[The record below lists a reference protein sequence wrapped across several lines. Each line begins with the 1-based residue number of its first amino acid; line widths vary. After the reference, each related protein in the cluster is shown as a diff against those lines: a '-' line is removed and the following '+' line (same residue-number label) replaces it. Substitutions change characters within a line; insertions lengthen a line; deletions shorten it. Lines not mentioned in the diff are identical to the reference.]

1 MTITGLLLIPIALWM
16 TDFSQPI
23 NYGWN
28 GPWLAGVTQILNSIG
43 ALTLVF
49 AFRYGKAIVV
59 APMTNAG
66 APLITAVIALA
77 LLGMVPQPLKLVG
90 ILLACVAAVLL
101 AIEPEEPA

>member
-1 MTITGLLLIPIALWM
+1 VALWM

-28 GPWLAGVTQILNSIG
+28 GPWLAALTQILNSIG
-43 ALTLVF
+43 ALTLVY

-59 APMTNAG
+59 APLANAG

-77 LLGMVPQPLKLVG
+77 LLGLVPAPLKLAG
-90 ILLACVAAVLL
+90 MLLALIAAVLL
-101 AIEPEEPA
+101 AIEPEESAP